1 MFLLVLIAKAPCVRV
16 SNLNYRTR
24 TSQVIE
30 LSIELVR
37 SGLGARFLNR
47 NVHLLIL
54 AFTYFPFSSLFPF
67 CLVQS
72 HAVSGYSGSLE
83 DLSQGMVELAET
95 ESTSELKF
103 RGSEFE
109 KVRSSKMSILQGV
122 QGPQRDQ
129 NTCDGSKMAR

>member
-1 MFLLVLIAKAPCVRV
+1 
-16 SNLNYRTR
+16 
-24 TSQVIE
+24 
-30 LSIELVR
+30 
-37 SGLGARFLNR
+37 
-47 NVHLLIL
+47 
-54 AFTYFPFSSLFPF
+54 
-67 CLVQS
+67 
-72 HAVSGYSGSLE
+72 
-83 DLSQGMVELAET
+83 MVELAET